1 LRECLVL
8 LGPIIAD
15 ITLEEP
21 MRQGQCGAAAPLR
34 LHALGGAA
42 KVVFEPAPEMNCKLA
57 AGLSRWVDTVLQP
70 AAREVLGARIV
81 RIIGA
86 SSYACRNIYNRAV
99 GPLSEHATGNAVD
112 IAGFVTTDGR
122 TITVGKGWGPTER
135 DIAEAKRKVA
145 EAAKAH
151 ALKAGVKKSDAKDKD
166 AKEPGV
172 KDHAAED
179 TGHKE
184 QGAQVADEKLPD
196 AKEAPAETGSTK
208 KETDGENST
217 SAPLLGAAM
226 APKKSVRAPVVPV
239 AATLT
244 AAKTTEAAFL
254 RRLHQGA
261 CGVFGTVL
269 GPEANEAHRSHFHL
283 DMKERKSGAVCH

>member
-1 LRECLVL
+1 
-8 LGPIIAD
+8 
-15 ITLEEP
+15 

-42 KVVFEPAPEMNCKLA
+42 KVVLEPAPEMTCKLA

-151 ALKAGVKKSDAKDKD
+151 AGKADAKHPKEPVDKTSG
-166 AKEPGV
+166 AKELGAKDPGA
-172 KDHAAED
+172 KDHAAEN

-184 QGAQVADEKLPD
+184 PGANDADEKLTD
-196 AKEAPAETGSTK
+196 AKEPPAETGSTK
-208 KETDGENST
+208 KETEGT
-217 SAPLLGAAM
+217 ASAPLLGAAV
-226 APKKSVRAPVVPV
+226 APRKTVHAPVVPA